1 MIFFND
7 DSTPFKENRH
17 IDQKNRN
24 LDLQDLIK
32 LRKEF
37 ENNPLIGYLN
47 INRLRS
53 KTDDLRD
60 ICSKSPIDVLCID
73 ETKSGSYYPDSQL
86 KISDYQHPPYRKD
99 RNKYGDGKIVF
110 LREGLIPRRLRDF
123 DGDTTEIICLELN
136 ICRKIWF
143 IIFDYRPPINNN
155 K

>member
-1 MIFFND
+1 MDCNIVNNNFSDFFND

-37 ENNPLIGYLN
+37 ENNPAIGYLN
-47 INRLRS
+47 INHLRS

-86 KISDYQHPPYRKD
+86 
-99 RNKYGDGKIVF
+99 
-110 LREGLIPRRLRDF
+110 
-123 DGDTTEIICLELN
+123 
-136 ICRKIWF
+136 
-143 IIFDYRPPINNN
+143 
-155 K
+155 